1 MKSDVGPRSNIEAD
15 APCYRGRVNRL
26 PGGVAL
32 LCVAAAACST
42 TQAPGTYAAVLPA
55 ADAGERH
62 VRVTL
67 NPDGSGALSSTLSER
82 PSPRLAEGTWKRDG
96 NRVTLDLGQRGPI
109 VFQLAGDQLVPREW
123 DRAEWGEKGPGAL
136 FRVDR

>member
-1 MKSDVGPRSNIEAD
+1 MKG
-15 APCYRGRVNRL
+15 L
-26 PGGVAL
+26 PGGTAL
-32 LCVAAAACST
+32 LCLAAAACST

-67 NPDGSGALSSTLSER
+67 KPDGSGALSSSLSER
-82 PSPRLAEGTWKRDG
+82 PNRLLAEGTWLRDG
-96 NRVTLDLGQRGPI
+96 NRITLTLNQKQL
-109 VFQLAGDQLVPREW
+109 VFQLAGDQLIAREW